1 MFMIYIIGN
10 GRNQDSLY
18 AMLENLGLED
28 FRLQQLWL
36 NVVMLMV
43 L

>member
-1 MFMIYIIGN
+1 MVETRIT
-10 GRNQDSLY
+10 Y

-28 FRLQQLWL
+28 FRLQPLWL
-36 NVVMLMV
+36 NAVKDIVLMV